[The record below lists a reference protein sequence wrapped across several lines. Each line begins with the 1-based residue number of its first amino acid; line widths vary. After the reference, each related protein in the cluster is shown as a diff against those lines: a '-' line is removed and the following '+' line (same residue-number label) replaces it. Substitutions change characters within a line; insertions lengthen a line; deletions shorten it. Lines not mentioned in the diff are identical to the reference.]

1 MRTIGKRIA
10 VLFFAAFCVASPV
23 LATQPRIV
31 IKFSHVV
38 APDAPKGKAA
48 EFFARRVEEL
58 TDGEVRV
65 EVYANSILYRDKEEM
80 EALQLGVVQMLAPSL
95 SKLAPLGIREF
106 EVFDLP
112 YIFDT
117 TEHLHKITQGPIG
130 ASLLEKLEPRG
141 LKGLAFWDNGWK
153 SFSANRPL
161 RSPADFQ
168 DLKLRIQSSRALESQ
183 TRALGAIPQITAF
196 SDVYQALQTGIADG
210 TENPYSNFYTQRM
223 YKVQQ
228 HMTLTEHGYLGYIVI
243 ANKRFW
249 NALPSRLRDR
259 VEQALAEATDYANRI
274 AREEN
279 DKALEKIRET
289 GQTEIHT
296 PTPEELADFKK
307 ALFKT
312 HREMAARIGDE
323 IIEAI
328 YQETGFDLNFLESGD
343 GDPETDR
350 YQGALRPHY
359 LLIPD
364 SRFLVPDS

>member
-1 MRTIGKRIA
+1 MPFKGKPIIA
-10 VLFFAAFCVASPV
+10 LLFALCAALPA
-23 LATQPRIV
+23 LAAAPRIV

-48 EFFARRVEEL
+48 EFFARRVGEL
-58 TDGEVRV
+58 TRGEVRV
-65 EVYANSILYRDKEEM
+65 EVYANSTLYRDKEEM

-130 ASLLEKLEPRG
+130 SSLLEKLEPKG
-141 LKGLAFWDNGWK
+141 IKGLAFWDNGWK

-161 RSPADFQ
+161 RAPADFQ
-168 DLKLRIQSSRALESQ
+168 DLKLRIQSSKALESQ

-210 TENPYSNFYTQRM
+210 TENPHSNFYTQQM
-223 YKVQQ
+223 YEVQQ

-249 NALPSRLRDR
+249 NTLPSRLRELL
-259 VEQALAEATDYANRI
+259 EQAMRESSDYANQI

-279 DKALEKIRET
+279 DKALAKIRET
-289 GQTEIHT
+289 GKITIHA
-296 PTPEELADFKK
+296 PTPDELAKFKK
-307 ALFKT
+307 ALLKT
-312 HREMAARIGDE
+312 HREMASRIGEE

-328 YQETGFDLNFLESGD
+328 YQETGFN
-343 GDPETDR
+343 PNR
-350 YQGALRPHY
+350 M
-359 LLIPD
+359 
-364 SRFLVPDS
+364 